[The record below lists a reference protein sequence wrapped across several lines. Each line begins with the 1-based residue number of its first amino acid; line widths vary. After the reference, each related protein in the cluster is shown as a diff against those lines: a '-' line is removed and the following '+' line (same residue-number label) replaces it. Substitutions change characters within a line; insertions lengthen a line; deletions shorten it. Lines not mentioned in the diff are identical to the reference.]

1 MEIIIR
7 EANINDS
14 NEILN
19 LIKELAEFENEINEV
34 ELDLPHIE
42 KYGFGKYPIFKCF
55 VAQYKDL
62 IVGLAL
68 FYPRFSTWK
77 GPTFHLEDLIVTKSM
92 KGKGIGTKLLY
103 AFVNY
108 ANKIRVKR
116 VEWEVLNWNTKAM
129 DFYKKNGAKVF
140 TDWKIVKMSSESMV
154 KFLTKNKT
162 SS

>member
-34 ELDLPHIE
+34 ELDLSDIE
-42 KYGFGKYPIFKCF
+42 KYGFGKHPIFKCF

-103 AFVNY
+103 AFVSY
-108 ANKIRVKR
+108 AIRNSQIKCFSVR
-116 VEWEVLNWNTKAM
+116 SP
-129 DFYKKNGAKVF
+129 F
-140 TDWKIVKMSSESMV
+140 
-154 KFLTKNKT
+154 
-162 SS
+162 